1 MKRTWDED
9 MKFTYRILIEII
21 IITMIEHIFF
31 LLKNVIVDIL
41 LASSN
46 GIG

>member
-1 MKRTWDED
+1 
-9 MKFTYRILIEII
+9 MKFTDRILIEI

-46 GIG
+46 DQLGIGS

>member
-1 MKRTWDED
+1 
-9 MKFTYRILIEII
+9 MKFTDRILIEI

>member
-1 MKRTWDED
+1 
-9 MKFTYRILIEII
+9 MKFTDRILIGIIII
-21 IITMIEHIFF
+21 IITMIKHIFF
-31 LLKNVIVDIL
+31 LLKNIIVDIL

>member
-1 MKRTWDED
+1 
-9 MKFTYRILIEII
+9 MKFTDRILIGIII
-21 IITMIEHIFF
+21 IITMIKHIFF
-31 LLKNVIVDIL
+31 LLKNIIVDIL